1 MRATERS
8 LPAGDFKVR
17 FFQDM
22 LQTDRLPGL
31 LLMMRVAYDGDMYLS
46 LPGGWK
52 GLDWLVSLLFL
63 CLLCLSA

>member
-1 MRATERS
+1 VRAKERS
-8 LPAGDFKVR
+8 LPAGDFKAR

-22 LQTDRLPGL
+22 LQTNGLPGFL
-31 LLMMRVAYDGDMYLS
+31 LAMRVSYDGDMYPS